1 MLSRFLLRAP
11 LALVRSASAAV
22 HGKRE
27 EAVAQF
33 AHAREVDPLSM
44 SADQAALV
52 PLAIFRQNDQG
63 LEVAKNYSVSES
75 VLRTRHGVSVSVII
89 TDRIKA
95 SVLGC
100 CGVDMTGWS
109 VQIR

>member
-1 MLSRFLLRAP
+1 MLCRFLLRAR
-11 LALVRSASAAV
+11 LALVRSAAAAV
-22 HGKRE
+22 HAKRE

-33 AHAREVDPLSM
+33 AHAREVDPLSI
-44 SADQAALV
+44 SAEQAALV
-52 PLAIFRQNDQG
+52 PLASQNDQG

-95 SVLGC
+95 SVPGC

>member
-1 MLSRFLLRAP
+1 MLLSSAPAARTCAICRRSGPWQTRGSRGP
-11 LALVRSASAAV
+11 I
-22 HGKRE
+22 
-27 EAVAQF
+27 